1 MTPIEGSWGLE
12 GAGREGKKEKKKK
25 GALGGSIGAAVQVR
39 FVDMRDPGCGAWQDL
54 RWERL

>member
-12 GAGREGKKEKKKK
+12 GAEREKKKDK
-25 GALGGSIGAAVQVR
+25 GALGGSIGAAVQER
-39 FVDMRDPGCGAWQDL
+39 FVEMRDPGCGAWQDL